1 MGALIQVIFF
11 GNFIL
16 VMANTDGNSRQIIE
30 IPNITLQQFKLSIAT
45 LILKLAIIVLR
56 VEFIENIFGKGIW
69 DRNAG
74 VTCIKQRLIN
84 RKNTLTNCDVVDVK
98 SILIVMGGDVVVF
111 QLAVLGDIPRIVVT
125 ESYERL
131 VLFPKV

>member
-16 VMANTDGNSRQIIE
+16 VMANTDGNSRQIIK

>member
-16 VMANTDGNSRQIIE
+16 VMANTDGNCRQIIE

-45 LILKLAIIVLR
+45 LILKLAIIVLC
-56 VEFIENIFGKGIW
+56 VEFIENILGKGIW

-74 VTCIKQRLIN
+74 VTCIQQRLIN

-125 ESYERL
+125 ESYERF